1 MPEICRRCGTKTT
14 ITIMSIFNTD
24 TLCMPCKD
32 KERNHPKY
40 EEAREADN
48 NAVKRGDYNFPG
60 IGLPSDLR

>member
-1 MPEICRRCGTKTT
+1 
-14 ITIMSIFNTD
+14 MSIFNTD